1 MTVNGS
7 RPDGGTAT
15 AGSGRSVV
23 FRAAGLVAALALL
36 SRVLGLVREIVVRQ
50 YLGVTTLEATAFDIA
65 SRFPEA
71 IFLIVAGGAIGSAF
85 IPTFSAYLSRDDE
98 TGSWHLFSAVLNLLT
113 VVVTLIS
120 VAVMIFAAPFVTFFY
135 ADNIAQEPALL
146 PLTVALMRV
155 MLLSPIIFGVSGI
168 VMATLNA
175 RQHFL
180 LPALAP
186 SVYNVGIIAGGVVG
200 AMLGGGAPIT
210 TAAVAT
216 AWGLAWGT
224 VAGALGHLLVQ
235 LPGLRGQGARY
246 APVLTMRD
254 PGVRQV
260 LRLMA
265 PRVLGLSFSEVNKF
279 IILFLTGTMALGT
292 LPALNAA
299 FRILI
304 MPQGILGQALGIAAF
319 PTLAALAVRGAH
331 REMRGI
337 LADSLRLVLFLG
349 LPATALLAL
358 LAEPYV
364 AILFERGLFDA
375 EATALVATA
384 LRFYAFGLIALTA
397 LEVVARGFY
406 ALSDTLT
413 PVLSG
418 GLQIA
423 VMWALSLWFRDS
435 LFPALGWRPLGGLA
449 LSFSLSNIL
458 EVGLLLWLLRR
469 RLGGLDGR
477 ALLSGTA
484 RMGAAT
490 LAMSAAIVAAVAL
503 LPAGAI
509 WARALVGTA
518 AGGLVYLLA
527 CWLLRVAELRQ
538 LVGLARRRLGRG

>member
-1 MTVNGS
+1 
-7 RPDGGTAT
+7 
-15 AGSGRSVV
+15 V

-36 SRVLGLVREIVVRQ
+36 SRGLGLVREIVVRQ

-85 IPTFSAYLSRDDE
+85 IPTFAAYLSREDE
-98 TGSWHLFSAVLNLLT
+98 AGSWRLFSAVLNLLT
-113 VVVTLIS
+113 VATTAICIL
-120 VAVMIFAAPFVTFFY
+120 VMLLAAPFVTFFY
-135 ADNIAQEPALL
+135 ADNIAQQPALL
-146 PLTVALMRV
+146 PLTVALMRA
-155 MLLSPIIFGVSGI
+155 MLLSPIIFGISGML
-168 VMATLNA
+168 MATLNA

-186 SVYNVGIIAGGVVG
+186 SVYNVGIIAGGLIG
-200 AMLGGGAPIT
+200 AALGGGAPL
-210 TAAVAT
+210 AT

-235 LPGLRGQGARY
+235 LPGLRGLGARY
-246 APVLTMRD
+246 RPLLTVRD

-279 IILFLTGTMALGT
+279 VILFLTGAMTLGA

-304 MPQGILGQALGIAAF
+304 LPQGILGQALGIAAF
-319 PTLAALAVRGAH
+319 PTLAALAARAAH
-331 REMRGI
+331 REMRAI

-349 LPATALLAL
+349 LPATVLLAL

-364 AILFERGLFDA
+364 TILFERGLFDA
-375 EATALVATA
+375 EATALVAAA
-384 LRFYAFGLIALTA
+384 LTFYAIGLIPLTA

-413 PVLSG
+413 PVLAG

-423 VMWALSLWFRDS
+423 VMWGLSLWFRDA

-449 LSFSLSNIL
+449 LGFSLSNVL
-458 EVGLLLWLLRR
+458 EVTVLLWLLRR

-477 ALLSGTA
+477 ALLDGAA
-484 RMGAAT
+484 RMVAAALAMAAAVGAA
-490 LAMSAAIVAAVAL
+490 LAL
-503 LPAGAI
+503 LPAGAV
-509 WARALVGTA
+509 WARALVGTTFGA
-518 AGGLVYLLA
+518 AAYLLV

-538 LVGLARRRLGRG
+538 VGTVVARRVRRPSP

>member
-1 MTVNGS
+1 MTES
-7 RPDGGTAT
+7 EQHPSEPLSPDGG
-15 AGSGRSVV
+15 RRRV

-36 SRVLGLVREIVVRQ
+36 SRVLGLAREIVVRQ

-85 IPTFSAYLSRDDE
+85 IPTFAAYLGRDDE
-98 TGSWHLFSAVLNLLT
+98 AGSWRLFSAVINLVT
-113 VVVTLIS
+113 VATTVIS
-120 VAVMIFAAPFVTFFY
+120 VLVMILAAPFVPVFY
-135 ADNIAQEPALL
+135 ADNIAQQPALL

-168 VMATLNA
+168 LMAALNA

-186 SVYNVGIIAGGVVG
+186 SVYNVGIIAGGVAG
-200 AMLGGGAPIT
+200 AMMGGGAP
-210 TAAVAT
+210 AAT
-216 AWGLAWGT
+216 AWGLTWGT

-235 LPGLRGQGARY
+235 LPGLRGQRARY
-246 APVLTMRD
+246 SPLLTLRD

-279 IILFLTGTMALGT
+279 VILFLTGTMVLGT

-319 PTLAALAVRGAH
+319 PTLAALAARAAH
-331 REMRGI
+331 REMRSI

-349 LPATALLAL
+349 LPATVLLAL

-364 AILFERGLFDA
+364 AVLYERGLFDA
-375 EATALVATA
+375 EATTLVAAA
-384 LRFYAFGLIALTA
+384 LRFYAIGLVALTA

-413 PVLSG
+413 PVLAG

-423 VMWALSLWFRDS
+423 VMWVLSLWFRDAV
-435 LFPALGWRPLGGLA
+435 FPALGWPPLGGLA
-449 LSFSLSNIL
+449 LGFSLSNVL
-458 EVGLLLWLLRR
+458 EVGVLLWLLRR
-469 RLGGLDGR
+469 RLRGLEGR
-477 ALLSGTA
+477 ALLLGTA
-484 RMGAAT
+484 RMGVAAA
-490 LAMSAAIVAAVAL
+490 LMGAAIAGVLAV
-503 LPAGAI
+503 LPSGAV
-509 WARALVGTA
+509 WARALVGSA
-518 AGGLVYLLA
+518 AGGLAYLVG
-527 CWLLRVAELRQ
+527 CWLLRVEELRQ
-538 LVGLARRRLGRG
+538 VVGVVTRRVRRPSP